1 VLICRDF
8 KGFRERVSGEK
19 WFSGSNACA
28 FSVHGTFEGKA
39 DLGDGSMSEQTIPVE
54 PRMTSRYQRLFGIRI
69 RALVL
74 ALFAYVGSGIGV
86 SAVRTFEIFTGSEGE
101 SLPVLEATEVRRKTF
116 HETHLHHR
124 RYSERQRRKQLYRP
138 KPLWF
143 RLIAQPETFTSP
155 LDTSPPSLRAPPL
168 PA

>member
-1 VLICRDF
+1 M
-8 KGFRERVSGEK
+8 K
-19 WFSGSNACA
+19 
-28 FSVHGTFEGKA
+28 
-39 DLGDGSMSEQTIPVE
+39 
-54 PRMTSRYQRLFGIRI
+54 TSKYQRLFGIRL

-86 SAVRTFEIFTGSEGE
+86 SAVRTLEILAGSEAE
-101 SLPVLEATEVRRKTF
+101 SQPVLEATEVRRRTF

-124 RYSERQRRKQLYRP
+124 RFSERQRRKQSYWP
-138 KPLWF
+138 KPLWL
-143 RLIAQPETFTSP
+143 RLIRQPETITSF

>member
-1 VLICRDF
+1 
-8 KGFRERVSGEK
+8 
-19 WFSGSNACA
+19 
-28 FSVHGTFEGKA
+28 
-39 DLGDGSMSEQTIPVE
+39 MQP
-54 PRMTSRYQRLFGIRI
+54 MTNSRYQRLFGIRL

-86 SAVRTFEIFTGSEGE
+86 SAVRTFEIFAGSEGE

-124 RYSERQRRKQLYRP
+124 RFSERQRRKQSYRP
-138 KPLWF
+138 KPLSF
-143 RLIAQPETFTSP
+143 RLIAQPETFASF
-155 LDTSPPSLRAPPL
+155 LDTSPPSLRAPPF

>member
-1 VLICRDF
+1 VTRPKCQMI
-8 KGFRERVSGEK
+8 ERK
-19 WFSGSNACA
+19 F
-28 FSVHGTFEGKA
+28 
-39 DLGDGSMSEQTIPVE
+39 PVQL
-54 PRMTSRYQRLFGIRI
+54 MTTSRYPRLFGLRV

-86 SAVRTFEIFTGSEGE
+86 SAVRTFEVFAGSEGE

-124 RYSERQRRKQLYRP
+124 RFSERQRRKQLYRP

-143 RLIAQPETFTSP
+143 RLIAQPETFASF

-168 PA
+168 SA

>member
-1 VLICRDF
+1 MPVLICRN
-8 KGFRERVSGEK
+8 FRRFGRTL
-19 WFSGSNACA
+19 FSKMK
-28 FSVHGTFEGKA
+28 F
-39 DLGDGSMSEQTIPVE
+39 PVL
-54 PRMTSRYQRLFGIRI
+54 PMKTSRHQCLFGIRL

-86 SAVRTFEIFTGSEGE
+86 SAVRTLEVFAGSEGE

-124 RYSERQRRKQLYRP
+124 RFSERQRRKQSYRP
-138 KPLWF
+138 KPLSL
-143 RLIAQPETFTSP
+143 RLITQPDTFTAF

-168 PA
+168 FA